1 MAAMKRRA
9 SQAASKRIASVDVGN
24 RTLVLYI
31 GISLLLHIV
40 LMAIFVIMPALT
52 PSRRYIPSAVNV
64 SLVSLPALGN
74 GAAKAPAPEKP
85 VVESSVPEKPAVK
98 KEPVVKPV
106 PVKPP
111 PPPPKPE
118 AEVST
123 APTPK
128 PKTKKKESLKHK
140 TFKPSKVIKD
150 AVSKMEKK
158 VEETR
163 PSNLEEAMNR
173 LKQQVEKE
181 DRSRKTDTGAGS
193 GQAGTVI
200 GSPRGSGLSSGQFRS
215 RVQVYQ
221 AEIAYQVQKNWVFSE
236 LMSGGRTNL
245 EAVLGFKIRPNGD
258 ISDIWFDQRSGNTY
272 LDESAY
278 RAIVKSN
285 PLPPLPAGL
294 FAGDYT
300 VGIRFGPKGIK

>member
-1 MAAMKRRA
+1 MKKRA
-9 SQAASKRIASVDVGN
+9 SHVASSRIASVDVGN
-24 RTLVLYI
+24 RTLFFYI

-40 LMAIFVIMPALT
+40 LMTVFVVMPALT

-64 SLVSLPALGN
+64 TLVSLPALGN
-74 GAAKAPAPEKP
+74 GAAKASAPEKP
-85 VVESSVPEKPAVK
+85 VVESTVPEKPAVK
-98 KEPVVKPV
+98 EPIVKPA

-118 AEVST
+118 AEIST

-128 PKTKKKESLKHK
+128 PETKKKESLKHK
-140 TFKPSKVIKD
+140 TFKPSEVIKD
-150 AVSKMEKK
+150 AVSKMEKE

-163 PSNLEEAMNR
+163 PSKLDEALNR

-181 DRSRKTDTGAGS
+181 DRSRKTDTGVGS
-193 GQAGTVI
+193 GQVGTVI
-200 GSPRGSGLSSGQFRS
+200 GSPTGSGFSSGQFGS

-221 AEIAYQVQKNWVFSE
+221 AEIAYQVRKNWVFSE
-236 LMSGGRTNL
+236 LMSGGRTDL
-245 EAVLGFKIRPNGD
+245 MAIIVFKIRSNGD
-258 ISDIWFDQRSGNTY
+258 ISDIWFDQRSGNAY

-300 VGIRFGPKGIK
+300 VALRFTPKGIE

>member
-1 MAAMKRRA
+1 MKKRA
-9 SQAASKRIASVDVGN
+9 SHAASSRIASVDVDN
-24 RTLVLYI
+24 RTLFFYI

-40 LMAIFVIMPALT
+40 LMTVFVVMPALT
-52 PSRRYIPSAVNV
+52 PSRRYIPSAVDV
-64 SLVSLPALGN
+64 TLVSLPALGN
-74 GAAKAPAPEKP
+74 GAAKASTPETP
-85 VVESSVPEKPAVK
+85 VVESTVPEKPAAK

-106 PVKPP
+106 PVKTPP
-111 PPPPKPE
+111 PQPKPE

-128 PKTKKKESLKHK
+128 PETKKKESLKHK
-140 TFKPSKVIKD
+140 TFKPSEVIKG
-150 AVSKMEKK
+150 AVSKMEKE

-163 PSNLEEAMNR
+163 PSKLEEALNR
-173 LKQQVEKE
+173 LKQQVENE
-181 DRSRKTDTGAGS
+181 DRSRKTDTGTGT

-200 GSPRGSGLSSGQFRS
+200 GSPSGSGLSSGQFRS

-221 AEIAYQVQKNWVFSE
+221 TEIAYQVQKNWVFSE
-236 LMSGGRTNL
+236 LMSGGRTDL
-245 EAVLGFKIRPNGD
+245 EAVLGFKIRPNGE

>member
-1 MAAMKRRA
+1 MKKRV
-9 SQAASKRIASVDVGN
+9 SHAASNPIASVDVGN
-24 RTLVLYI
+24 RTLIFYI

-40 LMAIFVIMPALT
+40 LMIAFIIMPALT
-52 PSRRYIPSAVNV
+52 PSRRYIPSAVDV
-64 SLVSLPALGN
+64 TLVSLPALGN
-74 GAAKAPAPEKP
+74 GTAKTPAPEKP
-85 VVESSVPEKPAVK
+85 VVESAVPEKPAVT
-98 KEPVVKPV
+98 KETAVKPV

-128 PKTKKKESLKHK
+128 PETKKKESLKHK
-140 TFKPSKVIKD
+140 TFNPSEVIKD
-150 AVSKMEKK
+150 AVSKMEKN

-163 PSNLEEAMNR
+163 PSKLEDTLNR
-173 LKQQVEKE
+173 LKQKVEQE
-181 DRSRKTDTGAGS
+181 GRSRNADAGS
-193 GQAGTVI
+193 GNGQAGTVI
-200 GSPRGSGLSSGQFRS
+200 GSPSGKGFSSGQFQS

-236 LMSGGRTNL
+236 LMSGGRTDL
-245 EAVLGFKIRPNGD
+245 EAAIGFKIKPNGE

>member
-1 MAAMKRRA
+1 VSAMKKRA
-9 SQAASKRIASVDVGN
+9 SHAASSRIASVDVDN
-24 RTLVLYI
+24 RTLFFYI

-40 LMAIFVIMPALT
+40 LMTVFVVMPALT

-64 SLVSLPALGN
+64 TLVSLPALGN
-74 GAAKAPAPEKP
+74 GAAKASTPETP
-85 VVESSVPEKPAVK
+85 VVESTVPEKPAAK

-106 PVKPP
+106 PVKTPP
-111 PPPPKPE
+111 PQPKPE

-128 PKTKKKESLKHK
+128 PETKKKESLKHK
-140 TFKPSKVIKD
+140 TFKPSEVIKG
-150 AVSKMEKK
+150 AVSKMEKE

-163 PSNLEEAMNR
+163 PSKLEEALNR
-173 LKQQVEKE
+173 LKQQVENE
-181 DRSRKTDTGAGS
+181 DRSRKTDTGTGT

-200 GSPRGSGLSSGQFRS
+200 GSPSGSGLSSGQFRS

-236 LMSGGRTNL
+236 LMSGGRTDL
-245 EAVLGFKIRPNGD
+245 EAVLGFKIRPNGE

>member
-1 MAAMKRRA
+1 MKRRA

-163 PSNLEEAMNR
+163 PSKLEEAMNR

>member
-1 MAAMKRRA
+1 MKRRA

-163 PSNLEEAMNR
+163 PSKLEEAMNR

-285 PLPPLPAGL
+285 PLPPLPKGL
-294 FAGDYT
+294 FGGDYT